1 VGTARGATRPIALV
15 VCSRTMKE
23 RLPAPRLTTDRVA
36 GAGLV
41 LLALVVLSESRRL
54 PLGSLRNP
62 GPAYMPV
69 ALALSLLGF
78 GALLLVLAANARTLS
93 SVGWSEWRHAVA
105 IFGVCVFAA
114 VALERLGFRVT
125 IAVALAFLLR
135 VVERKGSIF
144 SVGLSIAVA
153 AGAFLLFDTLLRV
166 PLPRGPLGL

>member
-1 VGTARGATRPIALV
+1 MSLV
-15 VCSRTMKE
+15 
-23 RLPAPRLTTDRVA
+23 TTDRVA
-36 GAGLV
+36 GAALV
-41 LLALVVLSESRRL
+41 LLALVVIWESRRL

-69 ALALSLLGF
+69 VLALVLLGF
-78 GALLLVLAANARTLS
+78 GSLLLVLAGNARAMAC
-93 SVGWSEWRHAVA
+93 VGWHEWRHAAA
-105 IFGVCVFAA
+105 IIGVCVFAA
-114 VALERLGFRVT
+114 LALERLGFRVT